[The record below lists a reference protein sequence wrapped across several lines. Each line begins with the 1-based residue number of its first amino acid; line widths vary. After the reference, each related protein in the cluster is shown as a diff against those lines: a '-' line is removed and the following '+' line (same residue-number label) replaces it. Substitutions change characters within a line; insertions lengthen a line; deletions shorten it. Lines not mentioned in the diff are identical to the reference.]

1 VADVRVAVDCGDRTV
16 RIVLDADGLIAGFFL
31 LDGP

>member
-1 VADVRVAVDCGDRTV
+1 VADVSLALDRGDRTV